1 MRFKVGASLAIVT
14 LLVVVNTLT
23 ELAAVTTAG

>member
-23 ELAAVTTAG
+23 ELVAVTTAG